1 MIHSQAQPLACSP
14 AGTMRRDHY
23 VPRFILN
30 RFRMISQGKVYF
42 AEKGEGEVRL
52 APVRDI
58 FYQDHGERTLA
69 KPPRL
74 RQRGG
79 TAILA
84 SAPEWT
90 ESASEALQKREDKWA
105 RAIRGMIK
113 WSKNLDNSQTIPKLG
128 FIEVKRGP
136 DRQEEWVQEVVDY
149 CLRTMFRSEEVG
161 DELWGR
167 RQGNEE
173 QDLRKWIEKELGKCL
188 TASDELLNVYRQHN
202 RAKTRTGALVDEQ
215 GIFGQRNP
223 EFTIAIWRIV
233 DNTRFIIGSRGGCW
247 VEHGD
252 QKVFLFPVD
261 PKIAV
266 SLAGRRQAN
275 EIVGRNVLS
284 GNPRIVMKHDIPGRT
299 GITARIVNKSMWSSC
314 NAVAG
319 LEKRDVEEAI
329 RG

>member
-1 MIHSQAQPLACSP
+1 MIHSQTQPLACSP
-14 AGTMRRDHY
+14 AGMRRDHY

-30 RFRMISQGKVYF
+30 RFRKISRGKVYV
-42 AEKGEGEVRL
+42 AEKGETEIRL
-52 APVRDI
+52 VPVRDI
-58 FYQDHGERTLA
+58 FFQDHGERILA

-74 RQRGG
+74 KQQGE

-84 SAPEWT
+84 SEPEWT
-90 ESASEALQKREDKWA
+90 EYASEALQKLEDKWA
-105 RAIRGMIK
+105 RAIKGMIN
-113 WSKNLDNSQTIPKLG
+113 WSKNLDNNQTIPGL
-128 FIEVKRGP
+128 IEVKCGA
-136 DRQEEWVQEVVDY
+136 DEQEEWVQGVVDY

-167 RQGNEE
+167 RLENEE
-173 QDLRKWIEKELGKCL
+173 QDLRRWIEKELGQCL
-188 TASDELLNVYRQHN
+188 TPSDELLNVYQQHN

-215 GIFGQRNP
+215 GIFRQRNP

-233 DNTRFIIGSRGGCW
+233 DNTRFIIGSRGGCRA
-247 VEHGD
+247 EHGD
-252 QKVFLFPVD
+252 HKAFLFPVD

-266 SLAGRRQAN
+266 SLAGRRQVN
-275 EIVGRNVLS
+275 EIFGDVLS
-284 GNPRIVMKHDIPGRT
+284 GNPRIVMKYDIPGRT

-319 LEKRDVEEAI
+319 LERRDVEEAI